1 MRGLATLSSKVDPAA
16 WPMATAASLPT
27 TREQTIRAASH
38 WVGLTFPGMMLDPGS
53 LAGRFSSARPARG
66 PEPSSL
72 MSLLI
77 FSIESATVFSVPP
90 SCACASCAAKDS
102 NLFGAVTKGRPVMS
116 FTFWATVTAYLGCV
130 FNPVPTAVPPSA
142 RSYRSS
148 SDCSVRLMA
157 MSCRQA
163 GRQAARLSSFESV
176 TYFSKNYLL
185 GLKVK
190 SYYLRKHLMVPAM
203 RTGEGRWPGEGER

>member
-163 GRQAARLSSFESV
+163 GRQAGTRRKERKKDASCWEKLVGKVSGGSITFLYHFAPSLGP
-176 TYFSKNYLL
+176 LL
-185 GLKVK
+185 FN
-190 SYYLRKHLMVPAM
+190 
-203 RTGEGRWPGEGER
+203 